1 MSTGR
6 KQLESGHH
14 GIMASG
20 QGFTYLTQVQVV
32 LEAWMG
38 RLDDIGKESGEIS
51 ELLKATAKSHESNDE
66 AVAQS
71 FSAPAAGIDG
81 GSGQVH
87 TRPAHTAMDPGLIGS
102 DNSATPIRTRE
113 EWTADEMQNA
123 KPAAG
128 GVYQDPHEA
137 IRIPSVEG
145 GPGSRQDIG
154 IPSVEGGPGP
164 RQDIGIPSV
173 EGGPRPRPESSIPS
187 VEGGPG
193 PRQDIGIPSVE
204 GGPRPRPESSIP
216 SVEGGPGPRQ
226 DIGIPSVE
234 GGPGPHQ
241 DISIPSVE
249 GGPDAEGS
257 LGRSISRPNPFG

>member
-1 MSTGR
+1 MKSEMGTGR

-32 LEAWMG
+32 LESWMG

-71 FSAPAAGIDG
+71 FSAPASGIDG

-128 GVYQDPHEA
+128 GVYQDPREA

-145 GPGSRQDIG
+145 GSGS
-154 IPSVEGGPGP
+154 

-193 PRQDIGIPSVE
+193 LSQDIGIPSVE
-204 GGPRPRPESSIP
+204 GGPR
-216 SVEGGPGPRQ
+216 PRQ

-234 GGPGPHQ
+234 GGPGPRPES
-241 DISIPSVE
+241 SIPSVE
-249 GGPDAEGS
+249 GGPGSEGS
-257 LGRSISRPNPFG
+257 LGRSISRPNTFG

>member
-20 QGFTYLTQVQVV
+20 HGFTYLTQVQLV
-32 LEAWMG
+32 LESWMG

-51 ELLKATAKSHESNDE
+51 ELLKATAKSHESNEE

-71 FSAPAAGIDG
+71 FSAPASGIDG

-102 DNSATPIRTRE
+102 GNSTTPIRTRE

-128 GVYQDPHEA
+128 GVYQDSREA

-154 IPSVEGGPGP
+154 IPSVEGGPRPRPESNIPSVEGGP
-164 RQDIGIPSV
+164 GPREAIRIPSVEGGPGSRQDIGIPSV

-193 PRQDIGIPSVE
+193 PNRGI
-204 GGPRPRPESSIP
+204 SIP
-216 SVEGGPGPRQ
+216 SVEGGPGT
-226 DIGIPSVE
+226 
-234 GGPGPHQ
+234 
-241 DISIPSVE
+241 
-249 GGPDAEGS
+249 EGS
-257 LGRSISRPNPFG
+257 LGRSISRPHLFG